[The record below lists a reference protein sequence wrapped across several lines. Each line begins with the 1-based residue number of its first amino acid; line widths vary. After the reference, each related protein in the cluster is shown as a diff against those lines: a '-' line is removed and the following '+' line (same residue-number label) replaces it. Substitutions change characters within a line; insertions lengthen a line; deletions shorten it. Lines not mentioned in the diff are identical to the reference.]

1 MYRDIKLIYMDPAK
15 SVIRMGDLATL
26 VRIDSGQVGGAVRLE
41 TNEFELFKSGKTII
55 LDNKEWASPIVV
67 ERRSKIFN
75 VGKFIQYVTIEEGY
89 VASIS
94 RKDGHHFLL
103 SEPGTYVLKHSMW
116 DFSQTNLQL
125 NIANFDMGPFII
137 RTIDTDHVGVA
148 KDRWTSKSYILRAG
162 KYYLHSSKWLVDVQ
176 PIGAQEVYIKP
187 FTFVQVGTTCYV
199 GARNLLKGSFDEFH
213 EEYANK
219 IIVLHETRYSNIV
232 QVPKISHSV
241 LRFGPWFTLSV
252 QAGKVAMFDRHGVIT
267 MEGSGEKRLS
277 LEDGVILEPLPTVP
291 QIINLESIDFL
302 SSDDYELGINVM
314 LDFDITNHISLSTM
328 LRARAEN
335 SATDLEE
342 IGTEFVGRNETC
354 NNRLLMKHHD
364 TITKAWS
371 YSFQDFQN
379 ELKQLAKNNLLSLLR
394 TYPSTQLII
403 GSDPSCTKELIE
415 ANITKIAS
423 ECHKM
428 LESTIDAL
436 DMGIKVKKIHLLGG
450 FRFTDSEV
458 INLFKARTRE
468 ATRADTMIAVGK
480 SNEAKARAQA
490 AAAIEKTKEEN
501 TIKTL
506 KLEEAR
512 KHEAIHLETLKL
524 KTEQEVASEQLK
536 RAKELESQ
544 RLEIEQENRLA
555 LSKAENEARIKEI
568 SLENWKR
575 TEMIKLEAERAKAEK
590 ELELEKKKCTTDAEV
605 ALIKVE
611 ASAEREKKELALK
624 LDKEKKILEIK
635 AISHQLA
642 LEKAKVENEIAQLS
656 AQLQNKLLSEKVV
669 VDAESIR
676 ALADAEKYRQHT
688 INEAATKRP
697 QNLDVENYIKLQNE
711 AIKHFGN
718 AAWRHPDAIEAM
730 VGIKS
735 AGGPGGKANGD
746 LNAVLN
752 HTVTQAIGV
761 MQMDALK
768 KLKKEDKTQVL
779 PQVAGSA

>member
-1 MYRDIKLIYMDPAK
+1 
-15 SVIRMGDLATL
+15 
-26 VRIDSGQVGGAVRLE
+26 
-41 TNEFELFKSGKTII
+41 
-55 LDNKEWASPIVV
+55 
-67 ERRSKIFN
+67 
-75 VGKFIQYVTIEEGY
+75 
-89 VASIS
+89 
-94 RKDGHHFLL
+94 
-103 SEPGTYVLKHSMW
+103 
-116 DFSQTNLQL
+116 
-125 NIANFDMGPFII
+125 
-137 RTIDTDHVGVA
+137 
-148 KDRWTSKSYILRAG
+148 
-162 KYYLHSSKWLVDVQ
+162 
-176 PIGAQEVYIKP
+176 
-187 FTFVQVGTTCYV
+187 
-199 GARNLLKGSFDEFH
+199 
-213 EEYANK
+213 
-219 IIVLHETRYSNIV
+219 
-232 QVPKISHSV
+232 
-241 LRFGPWFTLSV
+241 
-252 QAGKVAMFDRHGVIT
+252 
-267 MEGSGEKRLS
+267 
-277 LEDGVILEPLPTVP
+277 
-291 QIINLESIDFL
+291 
-302 SSDDYELGINVM
+302 
-314 LDFDITNHISLSTM
+314 
-328 LRARAEN
+328 
-335 SATDLEE
+335 
-342 IGTEFVGRNETC
+342 
-354 NNRLLMKHHD
+354 
-364 TITKAWS
+364 
-371 YSFQDFQN
+371 
-379 ELKQLAKNNLLSLLR
+379 
-394 TYPSTQLII
+394 
-403 GSDPSCTKELIE
+403 
-415 ANITKIAS
+415 
-423 ECHKM
+423 
-428 LESTIDAL
+428 
-436 DMGIKVKKIHLLGG
+436 
-450 FRFTDSEV
+450 
-458 INLFKARTRE
+458 
-468 ATRADTMIAVGK
+468 MIAVGK